1 MDKLNNPKVF
11 VVLLVIALAALLF
24 SATSFKKQN
33 EAKDS
38 IYIDDR
44 EAEKMIQSFQDGS
57 AYESGAAG
65 PTAPD
70 PEKR

>member
-1 MDKLNNPKVF
+1 MDKLNNPKAF
-11 VVLLVIALAALLF
+11 VVLLVIAVAALLF
-24 SATSFKKQN
+24 SATRFKKQN
-33 EAKDS
+33 EPKDS

-44 EAEKMIQSFQDGS
+44 EAEKMIKSFQDGS